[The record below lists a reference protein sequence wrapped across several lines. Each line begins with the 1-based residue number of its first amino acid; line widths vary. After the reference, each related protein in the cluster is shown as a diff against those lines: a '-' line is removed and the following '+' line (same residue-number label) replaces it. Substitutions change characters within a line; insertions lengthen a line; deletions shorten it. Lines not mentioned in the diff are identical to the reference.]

1 MVLVHT
7 GPITAGQ
14 IPNLVIDAAKIAA
27 NAVETAEITNANV
40 TKAKYADAVVIRS
53 AVTISQDGVGLTG
66 GVGYM
71 PFDGDIVACGFT
83 NDSAAAFTV
92 AAKITT
98 TGDVCSSNATLAD
111 NTSERVTSMTA
122 AYAEGLSKG
131 DAITLTTGTAGAG
144 PTYAMVEV
152 EGKLSGVA

>member
-1 MVLVHT
+1 MTLFHT
-7 GPITAGQ
+7 GPIVAGQ
-14 IPNLVIDAAKIAA
+14 IPDAVINAAKIAA

-40 TKAKYADAVVIRS
+40 TKAKYADAVYIRS
-53 AVTISQDGVGLTG
+53 TITISQDGVGLAG

-83 NDSAAAFTV
+83 NDSGAAFTV

-98 TGDVCSSNATLAD
+98 TGDVCSSTATLAD
-111 NTSERVTSMTA
+111 NTSERITSMA
-122 AYAEGLSKG
+122 AAFAEGLSKG

-144 PTYAMVEV
+144 PTYAIVEV